1 MTSAEIIGLI
11 GIVIAL
17 IAFTLCALRG
27 LHTYI
32 TCAVAVAIVVLFNRL
47 DVTEAFTVSY
57 WPSFLAY
64 LQGYW
69 WIFVGGAL
77 FGAVMNVTGASLVV
91 GRFIMKKFSKNATL
105 AATVLFTILQFCG
118 ISVFGGAVFAVLPML
133 YTIYREQDIPR
144 RFAPAV
150 ICFSAL
156 TLACVTPGATAA
168 HNLIPT
174 TYFGL
179 PLTAGAVV
187 GFACLIAMLLVGQFF
202 LDRCIAK
209 AKRNGEHWETRPGDF
224 PEAKEGEE
232 EHYPPLW
239 KIVIAMAA
247 FPLCVNLPFMAVM
260 HLFFRQLIATAVAM
274 VVLFGYWD
282 MNKLIDGW
290 GTFVPQSLTIMFG
303 QCAVMGFGG
312 VFTATAA
319 YSHVVG
325 LLQSIPGTPLISCAV
340 STTLMSCVT
349 GSATSGINITLESMG
364 PIWLAQAGSAVPAAA
379 FSRVCGLSSLVFDSM
394 PYNGAINGLTTGMGC
409 KMKDA
414 YIPIFWVTVVTP
426 GIGTVLMII
435 LFSIFPFLP

>member
-11 GIVIAL
+11 GIFIAL
-17 IAFTLCALRG
+17 IVFTLCALKG
-27 LHTYI
+27 LHTYL
-32 TCAVAVAIVVLFNRL
+32 TCAVAVVVVVIFNRL
-47 DVTEAFTVSY
+47 NITEAFMTSY
-57 WPSFLAY
+57 WPSFLSY

-77 FGAVMNVTGASLVV
+77 FGAVLNATGGSIVM
-91 GRFIMKKFSKNATL
+91 GRFIMEKFSKNATL

-133 YTIYREQDIPR
+133 YTIYKAQDIPR

-174 TYFGL
+174 TYFDL

-187 GFACLIAMLLVGQFF
+187 GFATLIIMLLAGQFF
-202 LDRCIAK
+202 LDRGIKKAK
-209 AKRNGEHWETRPGDF
+209 ANGEHWTERPGDF
-224 PEAKEGEE
+224 PDQEEGKE

-239 KIVIAMAA
+239 KVVIAMAA
-247 FPLCVNLPFMAVM
+247 FPLCVNLLPFE
-260 HLFFRQLIATAVAM
+260 LFFSQVIATAIAM
-274 VVLFGYWD
+274 VVLFGYWNVD
-282 MNKLIDGW
+282 QLLNAW
-290 GTFVPQSLTIMFG
+290 GTFVPQSLSIMFG

-312 VFTATAA
+312 VFTSTAA
-319 YSHVVG
+319 YSHVIG
-325 LLQSIPGTPLISCAV
+325 FLTSIPGTPLISCAL

-349 GSATSGINITLESMG
+349 GSATSGINITLNSMG
-364 PIWLAQAGSAVPAAA
+364 PIWLSQVSSAVPAAA

-394 PYNGAINGLTTGMGC
+394 PYNGAINGLCYGMGA
-409 KMKDA
+409 KMRDA

-426 GIGTVLMII
+426 FIGTVCMII
-435 LFSIFPFLP
+435 LFTFFPFLP